1 MGPRTAGYRGHGD
14 GFDQLH
20 NHQLANRY
28 RAAGPGRV
36 TLTWEL
42 PQGGPRTSALAFGAS
57 RLAADAAPDP
67 AMHGGSQAVVD
78 AYRTGWRQ
86 DAASPS
92 APAGAAPPFYHNAYV
107 SQLTSAQRHPGAL
120 L

>member
-1 MGPRTAGYRGHGD
+1 MGPRTAGYLGHGD

-57 RLAADAAPDP
+57 RLAADAALD
-67 AMHGGSQAVVD
+67 AAIHRGSQAVVA
-78 AYRTGWRQ
+78 AYRHGWPQ
-86 DAASPS
+86 Y
-92 APAGAAPPFYHNAYV
+92 AAPLPAPPGVAPLFYFHA
-107 SQLTSAQRHPGAL
+107 
-120 L
+120 